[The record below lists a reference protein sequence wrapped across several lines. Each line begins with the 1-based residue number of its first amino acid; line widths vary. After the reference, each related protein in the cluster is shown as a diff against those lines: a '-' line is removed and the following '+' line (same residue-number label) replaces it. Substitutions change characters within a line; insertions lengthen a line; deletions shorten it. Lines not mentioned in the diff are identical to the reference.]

1 MKLLGKVITDKT
13 FKERHEIVSWLTLS
27 YLLNISLLMLQIV
40 GLMHYMYMCQ
50 QWCLYLVILD
60 ALCLFKWI
68 VSSLP
73 KMVGHKGSSCWVVY
87 TRIFTIKSF
96 VIFFWVLPE
105 KPRSKGVLIR
115 SVGGSSIE
123 IMLLLFI
130 TPTIYAILAF
140 NTGVHLYGG
149 LNMISSER
157 LIHSDMII
165 HVVFDFLDIIDIFHK
180 FSIDYNSMINT
191 FYFYKIF
198 CGVFLATPIF
208 LHGYSFPCMSG
219 ASMAKTN
226 KNLKTNTAND
236 IYFCR
241 KFAAIVGIF
250 FVDLP
255 FLFIR
260 IYSWQS
266 RVHYSAFGPFMLKN
280 LCFLLLQI
288 TRIRQTSTA
297 IRSLETTGNSNK
309 TTLSEA
315 TQDHTISDI
324 NDQTAETIVKKYVDE
339 TKSVNLTEIL
349 LKILFMVNVDIKSE
363 LTHYLDNNLSLSN
376 WSNTLLSLP
385 VFIFSATKF
394 ILTFIL
400 VKIVQKDCI
409 SYGIELLR
417 FENLHSVFTS
427 SSHRLFLT
435 CFEVLIVS
443 CILIFLIWSI
453 LGPML
458 EALLLS
464 LSIFIRLSSFVYSLI
479 VVCCY
484 IDSFKLLEILASNSL
499 GKPIYYI
506 FIIFSFKPFV
516 DLLIN
521 LYPLLCVFL
530 GKKNIY
536 YINPSTFKHNKLKL
550 HENILF
556 KKNIQDV
563 SKYMAN
569 NDEICVVNLS
579 LFVLLIN
586 CKEMCSAYSSYTLLV
601 GPNLI
606 KASRLHYGLF
616 YYHKRRVIT
625 TLLIRV
631 FCLLLTFTRGG
642 SLELLT
648 ALFVIDMALML
659 FYTLYTCVQRIIAM
673 EAMELQIIAND
684 IINEQNKD
692 ELTKAMNFR
701 NIIPVSEDNKIYRK
715 FKRHYEM
722 CLQNS
727 LFSML

>member
-1 MKLLGKVITDKT
+1 MNLLGKVLTDKT

-27 YLLNISLLMLQIV
+27 YLLNIGLLTLQIV

-50 QWCLYLVILD
+50 QWCLYLIILD
-60 ALCLFKWI
+60 AVCLFKWI

-105 KPRSKGVLIR
+105 RPRSKGVLIK

-130 TPTIYAILAF
+130 TPTLYAILAF

-219 ASMAKTN
+219 ASKAKTN
-226 KNLKTNTAND
+226 KNSKTSTAND

-297 IRSLETTGNSNK
+297 IRSLETSGNLNK
-309 TTLSEA
+309 STLSE
-315 TQDHTISDI
+315 TPQDLTVSDI
-324 NDQTAETIVKKYVDE
+324 NNQTAKIIVKKYVDE
-339 TKSVNLTEIL
+339 IKSVKLTEIL
-349 LKILFMVNVDIKSE
+349 LKMLFMVNVDIKSE
-363 LTHYLDNNLSLSN
+363 LTHYLDNNLSFSN

-385 VFIFSATKF
+385 VFIFSASKF

-400 VKIVQKDCI
+400 VKIVQKDYI

-417 FENLHSVFTS
+417 FENLQSVFTS
-427 SSHRLFLT
+427 SSHKLFFT
-435 CFEVLIVS
+435 CFEVLMAS

-453 LGPML
+453 MGPMI

-464 LSIFIRLSSFVYSLI
+464 VSIFIRLSSFVYSLM
-479 VVCCY
+479 VVCFY
-484 IDSFKLLEILASNSL
+484 IDSFKLLEMLASNSL

-506 FIIFSFKPFV
+506 FVIFSFKPFV

-536 YINPSTFKHNKLKL
+536 YINPSTFNHNKLKL

-556 KKNIQDV
+556 KKN
-563 SKYMAN
+563 
-569 NDEICVVNLS
+569 
-579 LFVLLIN
+579 
-586 CKEMCSAYSSYTLLV
+586 EMCSAYSSYTLLV

-616 YYHKRRVIT
+616 YYHRRRLVT
-625 TLLIRV
+625 TIFVRL

-642 SLELLT
+642 SLKLIST
-648 ALFVIDMALML
+648 LFLVDIALMV

-673 EAMELQIIAND
+673 EAMEVQIIAND

-692 ELTKAMNFR
+692 EFTKIMNFSNVHR
-701 NIIPVSEDNKIYRK
+701 LSKDNKIYRK

-722 CLQNS
+722 CLPNS
-727 LFSML
+727 LFSLL